1 MNYADLKKKTQAATE
16 QFHVLSAQIKS
27 AEARMAEIAVLM
39 DVLPA
44 PNGADFG
51 VWGVLPSTS
60 ISQVSMLLH
69 CLPVSLRT
77 DFRACTSLHFR

>member
-1 MNYADLKKKTQAATE
+1 MKKKTRAAME
-16 QFHVLSAQIKS
+16 QFHVLSVQIKS
-27 AEARMAEIAVLM
+27 AEIAVLM
-39 DVLPA
+39 DALPA
-44 PNGADFG
+44 PNGVDFG